1 MVSEHNVSTPSLDLD
16 QRDALSATPK
26 GMRITIDHVQGK
38 DFPSDLSSYDLVIHC
53 GACMFSRRA
62 MLSRIQ
68 ACERAGVPI
77 ANYGMVLAHFA
88 GIAERALAPFN
99 LELIEQQRG

>member
-1 MVSEHNVSTPSLDLD
+1 
-16 QRDALSATPK
+16 
-26 GMRITIDHVQGK
+26 
-38 DFPSDLSSYDLVIHC
+38 
-53 GACMFSRRA
+53 MFTRRA

-68 ACERAGVPI
+68 ACEQAGVPI

-99 LELIEQQRG
+99 LELIDQRRG